1 MDKKWL
7 VVPLASLTL
16 LGAGCAQAQIPEP
29 ASAPVA
35 VEVAP
40 AVVEPNPAG
49 PASVPDYEAPATEEW
64 TYGDGLIERYYGDAD
79 WMIFEGEIEGKL
91 VSYFTSSK
99 APAGWLYL
107 RVADPYGAD
116 VLYQAREDW
125 TIPRDPVECV
135 YISAGDR
142 VQSYCDSEGAPAWAG
157 EYPPFRVIADRGSDY
172 YSAED
177 LGDYVDTLVTPV
189 MESAQQRYLNYLE
202 LIGQYGTLQL
212 SDSLLPYQREAVDAI
227 ESPEPAS
234 TGMAPAAEEQTYGD
248 GSIESYYWDAERMIF
263 DGEIEGKDVSLWENA
278 DGFYLRIA
286 NPDGPDVLYLK
297 GGSETIDCVYVS
309 SGDRVLRFC
318 DTGLVPPF
326 SIIGDRA
333 EDSVDY
339 DGAEFGESLE
349 SFLTP
354 VMESAQ
360 QRYLSYLELIEQYDT
375 LQKDETLLPYQAE
388 ALDAI
393 EK

>member
-29 ASAPVA
+29 AAAPVA

-40 AVVEPNPAG
+40 AAVEQSPAE
-49 PASVPDYEAPATEEW
+49 PAPVSDYEAPAAEEW
-64 TYGDGLIERYYGDAD
+64 TYGDGFIESYVYDAD

-157 EYPPFRVIADRGSDY
+157 LYPPFRIIRDQGSEVY
-172 YSAED
+172 EAED
-177 LGDYVDTLVTPV
+177 LGDYAETLVTPV
-189 MESAQQRYLNYLE
+189 MESAQR
-202 LIGQYGTLQL
+202 
-212 SDSLLPYQREAVDAI
+212 
-227 ESPEPAS
+227 
-234 TGMAPAAEEQTYGD
+234 
-248 GSIESYYWDAERMIF
+248 
-263 DGEIEGKDVSLWENA
+263 
-278 DGFYLRIA
+278 
-286 NPDGPDVLYLK
+286 
-297 GGSETIDCVYVS
+297 
-309 SGDRVLRFC
+309 
-318 DTGLVPPF
+318 
-326 SIIGDRA
+326 
-333 EDSVDY
+333 
-339 DGAEFGESLE
+339 
-349 SFLTP
+349 
-354 VMESAQ
+354 
-360 QRYLSYLELIEQYDT
+360 RYLSYLELMGQYGT
-375 LQKDETLLPYQAE
+375 LQEEELSESLRP
-388 ALDAI
+388 I
-393 EK
+393 SSR